1 MKRSRIVWLSTA
13 PSLSRNE
20 KRGSRSVDR
29 LPRSPLKRIR
39 RLARLGACSSGG
51 AAPGATAGA
60 VPLALRVVQDLAAL
74 HRDLV
79 GDPLRD
85 ALQVVGAP
93 LQLIGTD
100 LEIPTCAVARL
111 RRVEQR
117 CDRADQETENESHLS
132 SLPEGFYEHDGERG
146 KSRATAG
153 EQYLRFPE
161 RTGPPAAD
169 LAERLGGEH
178 RRHRQDPGSEHALR
192 ATKRGADRRG
202 DADRDEGQRHEAGRQ
217 L

>member
-1 MKRSRIVWLSTA
+1 MKRSRMVWLSTA

-39 RLARLGACSSGG
+39 RLDRLGARASGG
-51 AAPGATAGA
+51 AAAAAAGA
-60 VPLALRVVQDLAAL
+60 VPLPLRVVQDLAAL

-85 ALQVVGAP
+85 ALQVVGTP
-93 LQLIGTD
+93 LQLVGTD
-100 LEIPTCAVARL
+100 LEIFTRAVAGL
-111 RRVEQR
+111 RRVEER
-117 CDRADQETENESHLS
+117 RDGADQETEYESHLS
-132 SLPEGFYEHDGERG
+132 SLPEGFCEHDGERG

-153 EQYLRFPE
+153 EEYLRFPE
-161 RTGPPAAD
+161 RTGPPAPD

-178 RRHRQDPGSEHALR
+178 RRHRQDPGGEHALR
-192 ATKRGADRRG
+192 ATERGADRRG
-202 DADRDEGQRHEAGRQ
+202 NAHRDEGQRPEAGRHR
-217 L
+217 

>member
-1 MKRSRIVWLSTA
+1 MKRSRIVWLSTD

-39 RLARLGACSSGG
+39 RLDRLGASSSGG
-51 AAPGATAGA
+51 AAAGA
-60 VPLALRVVQDLAAL
+60 AAGAIPLPLRVVQDLAAFD
-74 HRDLV
+74 RDLV

-93 LQLIGTD
+93 FQLVGSD
-100 LEIPTCAVARL
+100 LDIHTCDVAGL
-111 RRVEQR
+111 RRVKQR
-117 CDRADQETENESHLS
+117 RDRTDQETEYESHLS

-153 EQYLRFPE
+153 EQYLRFP
-161 RTGPPAAD
+161 
-169 LAERLGGEH
+169 
-178 RRHRQDPGSEHALR
+178 
-192 ATKRGADRRG
+192 
-202 DADRDEGQRHEAGRQ
+202 
-217 L
+217 